1 MTELT
6 EEEPVAM
13 AADVE
18 ETQLQQFYGQELAFD
33 DTSSWD
39 DKGENQLGLS
49 TDTALN
55 SGTKVSFDL
64 YIPAENAEYEGLI
77 KVQGIARLAAAGA
90 GHRMSDS

>member
-49 TDTALN
+49 TDT
-55 SGTKVSFDL
+55 SVSYTHL
-64 YIPAENAEYEGLI
+64 LMWQSLMVSRIWQRLI
-77 KVQGIARLAAAGA
+77 
-90 GHRMSDS
+90 